1 MEASIPVPYCTRHR
15 PYVTEEAAKLLQEVG
30 CDQSEW
36 VCRTPPVKPKGG
48 DVFVYVAESERHIS
62 KCKVIVLYI

>member
-1 MEASIPVPYCTRHR
+1 MQQKRQQSFLKKLSVTRASEFVEHHPYC
-15 PYVTEEAAKLLQEVG
+15 KL
-30 CDQSEW
+30 
-36 VCRTPPVKPKGG
+36 KGG